1 MIKDIDNCYFH
12 IFKKIDNLT
21 RKSWMDEH
29 LNWHD
34 IMFKNLNT

>member
-12 IFKKIDNLT
+12 ILKKIDNLT

-29 LNWHD
+29 LN
-34 IMFKNLNT
+34 